1 MKFHKN
7 GKGITCVV
15 GVILFVVI
23 CASIFSKQEFYVSNG
38 IMHEITWRY
47 NISISKD
54 GDDFLI
60 SSFDK
65 ITRESVIKTFSA
77 SKEKAVRTVII
88 KERQNH
94 RTIYGEDG
102 ECLYDGVIT
111 ESDYTLD

>member
-23 CASIFSKQEFYVSNG
+23 CASIFSKQKFYVSNG

-77 SKEKAVRTVII
+77 SKEKQSAR
-88 KERQNH
+88 
-94 RTIYGEDG
+94 
-102 ECLYDGVIT
+102 
-111 ESDYTLD
+111 

>member
-23 CASIFSKQEFYVSNG
+23 CASIFSKQKFYVSNG

-77 SKEKAVRTVII
+77 SKEKAV
-88 KERQNH
+88 QHGNH
-94 RTIYGEDG
+94 KGKAKSSYYLRRRRGMFIRR
-102 ECLYDGVIT
+102 
-111 ESDYTLD
+111 SDYRK